1 MHKTEKVN
9 NKEGLSGQEDSS
21 GDLEDE
27 DDDVMVYSVYLMY
40 MMYSTRGGVQWYS
53 MRHDWVL
60 YFFELYFSV
69 SVASFDLLFS
79 DLHLLKLVL
88 DPGLLKYNE
97 TSSRLLPASA
107 YTLLT
112 ANPQIK

>member
-40 MMYSTRGGVQWYS
+40 MMYSTRGGV
-53 MRHDWVL
+53 
-60 YFFELYFSV
+60 
-69 SVASFDLLFS
+69 
-79 DLHLLKLVL
+79 
-88 DPGLLKYNE
+88 
-97 TSSRLLPASA
+97 
-107 YTLLT
+107 
-112 ANPQIK
+112 